1 MVAAGIRMPDSM
13 SDAILTE
20 SAAAGG
26 TLPRGRAGWGF
37 WSTAAWG
44 LGTFLVSSLAP
55 LPAIFAVL
63 RWRGAD
69 ASLASFDAALHSSA
83 LVVATLTFSS
93 LPVTVALLALAA
105 RLARIPIAEYLA
117 LKPVGARTIGVALA
131 CALAY
136 AAASDIL
143 SYAAGRGLTVPWVQ
157 ELYTTGRERGLLWL
171 VLLAV
176 LVAAP
181 VSEELMFRGFLF
193 RGWAASRLGVPGT
206 IVLTSA
212 LWAGT
217 HLQYDAVTMGAI
229 FGLGLLFGCLRARS
243 GSSIPTIVAHSAY
256 GLAAMI
262 QAMIIAA

>member
-1 MVAAGIRMPDSM
+1 MPDGRPDAM

-44 LGTFLVSSLAP
+44 LGTFLLSSLAP
-55 LPAIFAVL
+55 LPVIFAVL
-63 RWRGAD
+63 RWRGAE
-69 ASLASFDAALHSSA
+69 AVNLASFEAALHSSA

-93 LPVTVALLALAA
+93 LPVTILLLALAA

-117 LKPVGARTIGVALA
+117 LKPVGGRTIGFAVA
-131 CALAY
+131 CAIAY
-136 AAASDIL
+136 GAATDI
-143 SYAAGRGLTVPWVQ
+143 SGYAAGRGLTVPWVQ
-157 ELYTTGRERGLLWL
+157 ELYATGRVSGLLWL

-176 LVAAP
+176 IVAAP
-181 VSEELMFRGFLF
+181 VGEELMFRGFLF

-212 LWAGT
+212 LWAGDA
-217 HLQYDAVTMGAI
+217 LQYDAVTMGEI
-229 FGLGLLFGCLRARS
+229 FGLGLLLGYLRARS
-243 GSSIPTIVAHSAY
+243 GSSLPTIVAHSAY

>member
-1 MVAAGIRMPDSM
+1 MSDSI
-13 SDAILTE
+13 SDAISTE
-20 SAAAGG
+20 PAAAGDA
-26 TLPRGRAGWGF
+26 LPGGRAGWGF

-55 LPAIFAVL
+55 LPVIFAVL
-63 RWRGAD
+63 RWRDAD
-69 ASLASFDAALHSSA
+69 APSVASFDAALHSGA

-93 LPVTVALLALAA
+93 LPVTFLLLALAA
-105 RLARIPIAEYLA
+105 RLARVPVAEYLA
-117 LKPVGARTIGVALA
+117 LKPVGARTIGFAVA
-131 CALAY
+131 CAIAY
-136 AAASDIL
+136 AAASDMS

-157 ELYTTGRERGLLWL
+157 TLYATGREGGLLGL
-171 VLLAV
+171 VWLAV

-181 VSEELMFRGFLF
+181 VGEELMFRGFLF
-193 RGWAASRLGVPGT
+193 RGWAASRLRVPGT

-217 HLQYDAVTMGAI
+217 HLQYDWVTMGGI
-229 FGLGLLFGCLRARS
+229 FGLGLLFGYLRARS

-262 QAMIIAA
+262 QAMIIAR